1 MAGKSNTSE
10 MASLR
15 VPLDVMAAA
24 REAATADGQSWAS
37 WVVDSLRARLPGAA
51 GEEGLIYF
59 VRGGDAIKIGWTRD
73 DASLKNRL
81 AALQSGHP
89 ERLEIVRLL
98 HAERW
103 GEAWLHGFFAG
114 ARLTGEWFRFH
125 EAMLEVELPSEKTFP
140 PGKILDKTPVMSVRL
155 DAELVASTKER
166 AAADGIAWPE
176 WLDKT
181 LRAALVVK
189 LPDTIAV
196 TRGPEVRHEDPPQ
209 KRAKPIRLVADTPA
223 PPRDR
228 WTDGARCRQ
237 CGAMMRAGKCA
248 LGCK

>member
-51 GEEGLIYF
+51 GEE
-59 VRGGDAIKIGWTRD
+59 V
-73 DASLKNRL
+73 
-81 AALQSGHP
+81 
-89 ERLEIVRLL
+89 V
-98 HAERW
+98 
-103 GEAWLHGFFAG
+103 
-114 ARLTGEWFRFH
+114 
-125 EAMLEVELPSEKTFP
+125 
-140 PGKILDKTPVMSVRL
+140 SVRL
-155 DAELVASTKER
+155 DPELVASTKER

-176 WLDKT
+176 WLDRT
-181 LRAALVVK
+181 LRSALVVK

-196 TRGPEVRHEDPPQ
+196 IRGAEVRHEDPPR